1 MTRISIKDLEA
12 QVKRINKLTNSPET
26 EYTKINGKLI
36 GNIGNYH
43 LDQAYGG
50 VKLVRM
56 RNESGGIEEITRT
69 GFTTK
74 RDLYFQLDAII
85 TGLQIKGSL

>member
-1 MTRISIKDLEA
+1 M
-12 QVKRINKLTNSPET
+12 
-26 EYTKINGKLI
+26 
-36 GNIGNYH
+36 H
-43 LDQAYGG
+43 
-50 VKLVRM
+50 
-56 RNESGGIEEITRT
+56 NESGGIEEITRT